1 MNLILRI
8 HFRVQKITLN
18 TKGNTRAYLGSN
30 ATFWTLSSIT
40 NNLELILC
48 SFNSFSYFS
57 QLFLFFFSFFLPCL
71 IQDFGTPIYQESFPH
86 TCFLQCNDQ
95 KEFILSYAFTMLQ
108 EQRYGWSYSR
118 LGEDNCGLTK
128 KVGYTR
134 LNGVKSYKTNEIGKY
149 GNLAMVVTTQLHLEY
164 VLCNS
169 ITCFE

>member
-57 QLFLFFFSFFLPCL
+57 QLFLFFFFLFSKNFFFSIYFFFFFLL
-71 IQDFGTPIYQESFPH
+71 FAVPH
-86 TCFLQCNDQ
+86 
-95 KEFILSYAFTMLQ
+95 
-108 EQRYGWSYSR
+108 SR
-118 LGEDNCGLTK
+118 LWHTHISRILPP
-128 KVGYTR
+128 
-134 LNGVKSYKTNEIGKY
+134 
-149 GNLAMVVTTQLHLEY
+149 HLFSTMQWSKGIHLW
-164 VLCNS
+164 VMLLLCFKNKGMGGP
-169 ITCFE
+169 TLG